1 MFRAL
6 SRWTNRRNGWRL
18 ANRQVPVDVEVPDDN
33 VVRGQEIPEDP
44 PVVFD
49 NDPPNGLD
57 MMDVDPSEDATS
69 SSDVSSSSSS
79 SDTDENSGDGSA
91 TEEEHMDIDN
101 LNDDD
106 ESGITYKLY
115 YVIIIINDIFYVRLG
130 GI

>member
-1 MFRAL
+1 MFRAP

-49 NDPPNGLD
+49 NNPPNGFD

-79 SDTDENSGDGSA
+79 DTDENSGGGSA

-101 LNDDD
+101 LNNDD
-106 ESGITYKLY
+106 ESGITYKLH
-115 YVIIIINDIFYVRLG
+115 YVIIIINNIFHVRLG